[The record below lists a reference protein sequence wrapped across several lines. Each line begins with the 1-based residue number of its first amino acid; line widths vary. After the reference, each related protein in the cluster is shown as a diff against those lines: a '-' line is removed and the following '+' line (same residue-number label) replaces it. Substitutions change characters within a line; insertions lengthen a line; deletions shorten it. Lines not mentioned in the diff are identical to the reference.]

1 VLNPK
6 TISTF
11 FIILCLS
18 MSTLAYAKDE
28 GLAIGAVVAWAGDVY
43 VYHEGDSV
51 GLGISAL
58 EGVSTND
65 LIVTT
70 ADTRAKILLDDDTI
84 LGIAENTRLKIKDFL
99 VSEEENVRVVLFKL
113 LSGKLRVIVPRR
125 FTGIDSRFRIETPTA
140 VAEVNSADFII
151 SVTGDGTEI
160 VAISG
165 VVSVSNVSPSIP
177 GEVSLTAGSGVNV
190 RQAWVLQDPAM
201 VPEERF
207 EGLVDETS
215 IPITVLIQLQ
225 ASGCVGCHLET
236 YSIMNNQKY
245 IHPGAKRDCKRC
257 HIRQVERVEEIPVET
272 SYAAETMIFLE
283 VNDKTAYSARLKVWD
298 KEGRQAVSSEVKFTP
313 SKVDTEIINDNTP
326 PRISN
331 LRFAEL
337 RRGVFYST
345 VLAWETEE
353 LSTAVVEYGLT
364 GEPVSQMSMGDQYT
378 KKHRVIVGGLLPERE
393 YIFRVISK
401 DPFANTAMSEDL
413 KLEIKNP
420 FSEKEE
426 ELGPWPSVK
435 KFKVLKVGEMIAL
448 RWRTNIETAAIVNLG
463 KAVLRLGSASG
474 PHFPGFADHQF
485 RGLHSCLSE
494 GCHKGK
500 IHRKR
505 SHPTG
510 NLSWKKAI
518 GPKDLPLVA

>member
-1 VLNPK
+1 
-6 TISTF
+6 
-11 FIILCLS
+11 

-190 RQAWVLQDPAM
+190 RQAWVLGSRDSLM
-201 VPEERF
+201 R
-207 EGLVDETS
+207 
-215 IPITVLIQLQ
+215 
-225 ASGCVGCHLET
+225 
-236 YSIMNNQKY
+236 
-245 IHPGAKRDCKRC
+245 HPYPLPFSYNYR
-257 HIRQVERVEEIPVET
+257 RQV
-272 SYAAETMIFLE
+272 
-283 VNDKTAYSARLKVWD
+283 
-298 KEGRQAVSSEVKFTP
+298 
-313 SKVDTEIINDNTP
+313 
-326 PRISN
+326 
-331 LRFAEL
+331 
-337 RRGVFYST
+337 
-345 VLAWETEE
+345 AW
-353 LSTAVVEYGLT
+353 
-364 GEPVSQMSMGDQYT
+364 
-378 KKHRVIVGGLLPERE
+378 
-393 YIFRVISK
+393 
-401 DPFANTAMSEDL
+401 
-413 KLEIKNP
+413 
-420 FSEKEE
+420 
-426 ELGPWPSVK
+426 
-435 KFKVLKVGEMIAL
+435 
-448 RWRTNIETAAIVNLG
+448 AAIWRPI
-463 KAVLRLGSASG
+463 RL
-474 PHFPGFADHQF
+474 
-485 RGLHSCLSE
+485 
-494 GCHKGK
+494 
-500 IHRKR
+500 
-505 SHPTG
+505 
-510 NLSWKKAI
+510 
-518 GPKDLPLVA
+518 